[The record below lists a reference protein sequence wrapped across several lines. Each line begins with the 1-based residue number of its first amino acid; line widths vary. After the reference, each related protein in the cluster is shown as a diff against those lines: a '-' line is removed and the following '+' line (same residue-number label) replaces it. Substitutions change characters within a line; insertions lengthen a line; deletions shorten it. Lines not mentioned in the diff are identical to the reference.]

1 MRLSRN
7 TLLLLLASAVI
18 VVAVYLLNR
27 EGEQEQDAVTPV
39 VQEEGGPLLPDLG
52 EADIVR
58 MALRENA
65 SGRYLQ
71 LTREGEAWTVEG
83 PPDAEQ
89 RSVDQAAAQQA
100 VADLLALA
108 VNSSFEIDDLGA
120 FGLDAPA
127 WTLELDRGEGPLE
140 VIFVGSENPQGTRF
154 YVMTRQLAAAA
165 TAPDLEQGA
174 SVLLI
179 NSRPLEAFLDL
190 VDDPPLEP
198 LPSPT
203 PLPTATLNPMSE
215 VEIATATAAAQA
227 TATAETGAV
236 LATVTAE
243 AALTPVETP
252 DAAG

>member
-7 TLLLLLASAVI
+7 TLLLLLAGVVVIAAVL
-18 VVAVYLLNR
+18 LLNR
-27 EGEQEQDAVTPV
+27 EDAQEPAEPTPAVQD
-39 VQEEGGPLLPDLG
+39 EGGPLLPDLG
-52 EADIVR
+52 EADIARV
-58 MALRENA
+58 ALRDNE
-65 SGRYLQ
+65 SGSYLQ
-71 LTREGEAWTVEG
+71 LTRADEAWVIEG
-83 PPDAEQ
+83 PADTEQ
-89 RSVDQAAAQQA
+89 RTVDQAAAQQA

-108 VNSSFEIDDLGA
+108 VNSSFEIDDPGA

-127 WTLELDRGEGPLE
+127 FTVEVDRGEGPLE
-140 VIFVGSENPQGTRF
+140 IIFIGNENPQGTRF
-154 YVMTRQLAAAA
+154 YVMTRQVEGAVG
-165 TAPDLEQGA
+165 APDLAQGVL
-174 SVLLI
+174 VLLV
-179 NSRPLEAFLDL
+179 NSRPMDAFLGL
-190 VDDPPLEP
+190 LDDPPLEP
-198 LPSPT
+198 LPTPT